1 MEQNETA
8 TKILQAAQDC
18 FFRHGFSKANLT
30 LIAEYAGFSR
40 VTVYKYFRSKEAIW
54 KEVFR
59 AFLNE
64 RIAETEAMLL
74 KEGDL
79 WKRLE
84 CLLFSWIVSP
94 FESMGDD
101 WVVADLSHA
110 HKLFNQ
116 DVEALTHNALRG
128 FLRRLVEEAQKNG
141 QIDLDRLG
149 LSGEDVVEVLD
160 VMFSGLLDRK
170 VENIGRE
177 ALKLIGFF
185 RATLGPPLERP

>member
-8 TKILQAAQDC
+8 VKILRAAQDC

-40 VTVYKYFRSKEAIW
+40 VTIYKYFRSKEALF
-54 KEVFR
+54 KEVAQ

-64 RIAETEAMLL
+64 RIAETEVMLL
-74 KEGDL
+74 VEENL

-84 CLLFSWIVSP
+84 YLIFSWIVSP
-94 FESMGDD
+94 FESIGDD
-101 WVVADLSHA
+101 WVAADLSHA
-110 HKLFNQ
+110 HKLGNQ
-116 DVEALTHNALRG
+116 DVEAAAQSALQG
-128 FLRRLVEEAQKNG
+128 FLRRLVEEAQTNG
-141 QIDLDRLG
+141 QIDLARLG
-149 LSGEDVVEVLD
+149 LTGEDLVEVLD
-160 VMFSGLLDRK
+160 VMLSGLFDRK

-185 RATLGPPLERP
+185 RATLGSPREQP